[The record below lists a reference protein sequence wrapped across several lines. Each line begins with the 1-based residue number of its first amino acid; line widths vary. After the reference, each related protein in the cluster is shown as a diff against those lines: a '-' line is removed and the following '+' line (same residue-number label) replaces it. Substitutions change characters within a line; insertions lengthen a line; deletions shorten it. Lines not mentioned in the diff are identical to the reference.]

1 MSTLA
6 TQLVHVSKK
15 RGRSMGISVKVIYKL
30 GGSYGYQ
37 SLYTSLCESQT
48 HGKHKHMGIHTY
60 THASTH
66 THTHTLK
73 SDTGTLGRK
82 WGGDSS
88 AGRVSNTKTR
98 RNTNVSSSPRYS
110 KGFFPQESSFSA
122 DSLTVSAQPHCAI
135 AYINIS
141 VHVKSPKH
149 RQPYHCLDTR
159 KYCTH

>member
-66 THTHTLK
+66 THTHTHSNQILEHLGG
-73 SDTGTLGRK
+73 SGVGT
-82 WGGDSS
+82 
-88 AGRVSNTKTR
+88 
-98 RNTNVSSSPRYS
+98 
-110 KGFFPQESSFSA
+110 
-122 DSLTVSAQPHCAI
+122 AQLVECPTQKPDAI
-135 AYINIS
+135 
-141 VHVKSPKH
+141 PM
-149 RQPYHCLDTR
+149 
-159 KYCTH
+159 